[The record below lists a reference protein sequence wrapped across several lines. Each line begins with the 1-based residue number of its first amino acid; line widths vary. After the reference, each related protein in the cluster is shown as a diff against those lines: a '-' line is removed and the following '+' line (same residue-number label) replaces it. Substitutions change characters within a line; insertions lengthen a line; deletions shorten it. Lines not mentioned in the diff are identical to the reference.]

1 MKNSYSFLI
10 ALTFLVVTGCA
21 DPDTFS
27 SNERQF
33 QDRVGNEQV
42 DKGDGTG
49 GFAEGGFA
57 EGGAVEGGFAEGG
70 AVDGGFAEGGFAE
83 GGAVEGDI
91 TEDDLESDPVAPPE
105 PTVSFSEVQSI
116 FNASCTG
123 CHGRPGFFGPSGGL
137 SLADGYSY
145 DAIVNVPSRQLS
157 SMYQIAPGAPE
168 DSYLWLKIVN
178 QFRERGGRGGAMPP
192 WNELSQAELITIRT
206 WILEGALRD

>member
-1 MKNSYSFLI
+1 MKNSYSFLVV
-10 ALTFLVVTGCA
+10 LLFLVVTGCA
-21 DPDTFS
+21 EPNTLD
-27 SNERQF
+27 SNERLF
-33 QDRVGNEQV
+33 QDRVENQQV

-49 GFAEGGFA
+49 GLEDGDVAEGGAVEGDFAEGGFA
-57 EGGAVEGGFAEGG
+57 EGGAEEGGV
-70 AVDGGFAEGGFAE
+70 VDGE
-83 GGAVEGDI
+83 I
-91 TEDDLESDPVAPPE
+91 TEDDLENDPVTPTE